1 MNIGLS
7 IKKMRKKKG
16 VNQQSLSE
24 ITQITQTYLSLI
36 ENGRKTPSIAVLRQ
50 ISDALKV
57 PLPVIIW
64 NSIEENDVAIEKI
77 QAFRALKLN
86 VDQLLNDFLVS

>member
-50 ISDALKV
+50 ISDALNV

-77 QAFRALKLN
+77 EAFRALKLN